1 MEQLTIR
8 QHLSDL
14 QVSTS
19 RMLAYNSNNSE
30 LLAYFKDITFKL
42 EMIDKLLDID
52 WHLDWNEVNNA
63 ITSVL
68 KLDSELTDIDV
79 RLMIKPCL
87 NERKVAKINAK
98 LY

>member
-19 RMLAYNSNNSE
+19 RMLAYNSNNPE

-42 EMIDKLLDID
+42 EMIEKLLDID

-68 KLDSELTDIDV
+68 KLDSELTDVDV

>member
-42 EMIDKLLDID
+42 EMIEKLLDID

-68 KLDSELTDIDV
+68 KLDSELTDVDV

>member
-19 RMLAYNSNNSE
+19 RMLAYNSNNPE
-30 LLAYFKDITFKL
+30 LLAYFKDITFKI
-42 EMIDKLLDID
+42 EMIEKLLDID

>member
-1 MEQLTIR
+1 
-8 QHLSDL
+8 
-14 QVSTS
+14 
-19 RMLAYNSNNSE
+19 
-30 LLAYFKDITFKL
+30 
-42 EMIDKLLDID
+42 MIEKLLDID

-79 RLMIKPCL
+79 RLMIKPFL

>member
-1 MEQLTIR
+1 MEQLTIK

-19 RMLAYNSNNSE
+19 RMLAYNSNNPE
-30 LLAYFKDITFKL
+30 LLAYFRDITFKL
-42 EMIDKLLDID
+42 EMIEKLLDID

-63 ITSVL
+63 ITSAL

-79 RLMIKPCL
+79 RLMIKPFL
-87 NERKVAKINAK
+87 SERKVAKINAK

>member
-19 RMLAYNSNNSE
+19 RMLAYNSNNPE

-42 EMIDKLLDID
+42 EMIEKLLDID